1 MISLCS
7 NYASKGTNA
16 AAGSM
21 SDAEKIAALEAE
33 NESLNTKVADPWPCP
48 ESNSPRTPS
57 TAMHRLSSHETV
69 ITETQIETAS
79 GGSCNAE
86 GASQLEYDHSLF

>member
-1 MISLCS
+1 MNAHYNSAIESVVISLCS

-48 ESNSPRTPS
+48 ESNSPRTRS
-57 TAMHRLSSHETV
+57 TVMHR
-69 ITETQIETAS
+69 
-79 GGSCNAE
+79 
-86 GASQLEYDHSLF
+86 